1 MEERVSE
8 ARLALSSL
16 FFGGLWAAPAA
27 QLRSK
32 KRTKTRK
39 QATFHNEWTKQIELE
54 WIDGKKKSLI
64 CEWNQSWIQ
73 FGFVNGA
80 PSGSAASPSA
90 LSSFCSPAAR
100 GKKEEKSWMGRAW
113 PEAHIASLISSM
125 KRGAQ
130 LIHQLSISSSAAP
143 STLPFFQKE
152 KNWLD
157 WRRNGVDWMIL

>member
-80 PSGSAASPSA
+80 PS
-90 LSSFCSPAAR
+90 SPAAR
-100 GKKEEKSWMGRAW
+100 QVHQPTPALFSRCARWRAGIELNGKSCCAIKWTAEGRR
-113 PEAHIASLISSM
+113 S
-125 KRGAQ
+125 Q

-157 WRRNGVDWMIL
+157 WRRNGVDWMLL